1 MFKQFQTISNFRQ
14 RSAIRFRRFCHK
26 AYAAFCSLHREVT
39 IGRVAAYMT
48 DLEMLKSGKSI
59 ALSALLLLA
68 GVAPAEADEGVPKD
82 SVPLTAQQLS
92 LQEVLV
98 VSHKAEVHSEAY
110 RLITQVSRAEIEALP
125 VQTVADIL
133 QYLPG
138 VDVRTR
144 GANGAQAD
152 ISMRGGT
159 FDQVL
164 VLINGVPLSDFHTG
178 HYALNIPV
186 STELIERVE
195 VLQGTSASLH
205 GAFSGAINIVT
216 KTTPPQPSPQGREH
230 DVRLKLTAGMN
241 GLVNPEIAATLAIPD
256 KSSSLERVK
265 SSARSDCR
273 WPSVELP
280 PGGVKPLT
288 INLSA
293 EYSRADGYY
302 APSPTEKEATA
313 CRNSDFKLANLY
325 FQTRWRGLDVQAGA
339 QWKDAGLGMG
349 YGFGSQ
355 DQFDATRTAFA
366 SAKYE
371 HRWGAWRLDAQAAYR
386 ANYDR
391 YEWHRGQRLYGNFH
405 FAQTASAS
413 IAAHYA
419 SRIGTTS
426 FGAGV
431 RNENMHS
438 TNLGDTINPNG
449 QVPNVADFPLA
460 DVRVL
465 DLVKGGNRF
474 HANYYAEQTFYYAG
488 LSASI
493 GINGTYNTQ
502 FGHHLGGGANIGYSF
517 EKAGTLYANANRSLR
532 MPTFTDLYYNAGNQ
546 LGNRN
551 LKPEE
556 AWLLSIGYKGTLN
569 LLPSTGRSGGAFSWA
584 VDWYY
589 RWGKNIIDWVYVP
602 ADTKRPYHAENQQQ
616 VNATGVELSVAYRFP
631 SFFPPSWGER
641 EGPCISVDYAYTYL
655 DLNLKE
661 SGSRYLDYLSHKL
674 SIHLE
679 HGIYKGL
686 GASWTVRFQKREGQY
701 NNAEGA
707 VTDYQPVWLLDGSIF
722 WQNKYLRVSADCTNM
737 TNTRYYD
744 YGGILQPGA
753 WAKVSIKAML

>member
-1 MFKQFQTISNFRQ
+1 MFKTILKQ
-14 RSAIRFRRFCHK
+14 QGIRFRQFSHK

-59 ALSALLLLA
+59 AVSALLLFSGIA
-68 GVAPAEADEGVPKD
+68 AVEADEGVPKD
-82 SVPLTAQQLS
+82 SVPLEAQQLS

-98 VSHKAEVHSEAY
+98 VSHKAEVNSEAY
-110 RLITQVSRAEIEALP
+110 RLITQVSQAEIEALP
-125 VQTVADIL
+125 IQTVADIL

-164 VLINGVPLSDFHTG
+164 VLLNGVPLSDFHTG

-186 STELIERVE
+186 STEMIERVE
-195 VLQGTSASLH
+195 VLQGTSANLH

-216 KTTPPQPSPQGREH
+216 RNFPSLQGGDRG
-230 DVRLKLTAGMN
+230 RLSLKLTAGMN
-241 GLVNPEIAATLAIPD
+241 GLVNPEVAASIQKDEALF
-256 KSSSLERVK
+256 
-265 SSARSDCR
+265 
-273 WPSVELP
+273 
-280 PGGVKPLT
+280 
-288 INLSA
+288 NLSA
-293 EYSRADGYY
+293 EYSRAEGYY
-302 APSPTEKEATA
+302 APRPTEKEATA
-313 CRNSDFKLANLY
+313 CRNSDFQLANIY

-366 SAKYE
+366 SGRYE

-391 YEWHRGQRLYGNFH
+391 YEWHRDQRLYGNFH
-405 FAQTASAS
+405 FAQTASAALS
-413 IAAHYA
+413 AHYA
-419 SRIGTTS
+419 SKIGTTS
-426 FGAGV
+426 FGVSV

-438 TNLGDTINPNG
+438 TNLGDTINPDG

-474 HANYYAEQTFYYAG
+474 HTNYYAEQTFYYAG

-502 FGHHLGGGANIGYSF
+502 FGHHLGGGANIGYEF
-517 EKAGTLYANANRSLR
+517 KKAGTIYVNANRSLR

-556 AWLLSIGYKGTLN
+556 AWLLSIGYKGNLSPTL
-569 LLPSTGRSGGAFSWA
+569 SSREGGRFSWA

-602 ADTKRPYHAENQQQ
+602 TDTKRPFHAENQQQ
-616 VNATGVELSVAYRFP
+616 VNATGLELSLAYRLNE
-631 SFFPPSWGER
+631 WLR
-641 EGPCISVDYAYTYL
+641 CVSVDYAYTYL
-655 DLNLKE
+655 DLDLKE
-661 SGSRYLDYLSHKL
+661 AGSRYLDYLSHKL
-674 SIHLE
+674 AIHLE

-701 NNAEGA
+701 NNAEGEVA
-707 VTDYQPVWLLDGSIF
+707 DYQPVWLLDGSVY
-722 WQNKYLRVSADCTNM
+722 WQNQYLRVSADCTNM
-737 TNTRYYD
+737 TNSRYYD

-753 WAKVSIKAML
+753 WAKVSIKAKLY

>member
-1 MFKQFQTISNFRQ
+1 MFKTILKQ
-14 RSAIRFRRFCHK
+14 QGIRFRQFSHK

-59 ALSALLLLA
+59 AVSALLLFSGIA
-68 GVAPAEADEGVPKD
+68 AVEADEGVPKD
-82 SVPLTAQQLS
+82 SVPLEAQQLS

-98 VSHKAEVHSEAY
+98 VSHKAEVNSEAY
-110 RLITQVSRAEIEALP
+110 RLITQVSQAEIEALP
-125 VQTVADIL
+125 IQTVADIL

-164 VLINGVPLSDFHTG
+164 VLLNGVPLSDFHTG

-186 STELIERVE
+186 STEMIERVE
-195 VLQGTSASLH
+195 VLQGTSANLH

-216 KTTPPQPSPQGREH
+216 RNFPSLQGGDRG
-230 DVRLKLTAGMN
+230 RLSLKLTAGMN
-241 GLVNPEIAATLAIPD
+241 GLVNPEVAASIQKDEALFNVA
-256 KSSSLERVK
+256 
-265 SSARSDCR
+265 
-273 WPSVELP
+273 
-280 PGGVKPLT
+280 
-288 INLSA
+288 A
-293 EYSRADGYY
+293 EYSRAEGYY
-302 APSPTEKEATA
+302 APRPTEKEATA
-313 CRNSDFKLANLY
+313 CRNSDFQLANIY

-366 SAKYE
+366 SGRYE

-405 FAQTASAS
+405 FAQTASAALS
-413 IAAHYA
+413 AHYA
-419 SRIGTTS
+419 SKIGTTS
-426 FGAGV
+426 FGVSV

-438 TNLGDTINPNG
+438 TNLGDTINPDG

-465 DLVKGGNRF
+465 DRVKGGNRF
-474 HANYYAEQTFYYAG
+474 HTNYDAEQTFYYAG

-502 FGHHLGGGANIGYSF
+502 FGHHLGGGANIGYEF
-517 EKAGTLYANANRSLR
+517 KKAGTIYVNANRSLR

-556 AWLLSIGYKGTLN
+556 AWLLSIGYKGNLSPTL
-569 LLPSTGRSGGAFSWA
+569 SSREGGRFSWA

-602 ADTKRPYHAENQQQ
+602 TDTKRPFHAENQQQ
-616 VNATGVELSVAYRFP
+616 VNATGLELSLAYRLNE
-631 SFFPPSWGER
+631 WLR
-641 EGPCISVDYAYTYL
+641 CVSVDYAYTYL
-655 DLNLKE
+655 DLDLKE
-661 SGSRYLDYLSHKL
+661 AGSRYLDYLSHKL
-674 SIHLE
+674 AIHLE

-701 NNAEGA
+701 NNAEGEVA
-707 VTDYQPVWLLDGSIF
+707 DYQPVWLLDGSVY

-737 TNTRYYD
+737 TNSRYYD

-753 WAKVSIKAML
+753 WAKVSIKAKLY

>member
-1 MFKQFQTISNFRQ
+1 MFKTILKQ
-14 RSAIRFRRFCHK
+14 QGIRFRQFSHK

-59 ALSALLLLA
+59 AISALLLFSGIA
-68 GVAPAEADEGVPKD
+68 AVEADEGVPKD
-82 SVPLTAQQLS
+82 SVPLEAQQLS

-98 VSHKAEVHSEAY
+98 VSHKAEVNSEAY
-110 RLITQVSRAEIEALP
+110 RLITQVSQAEIEALP
-125 VQTVADIL
+125 IQTVADIL

-164 VLINGVPLSDFHTG
+164 VLLNGVPLSDFHTG

-186 STELIERVE
+186 STEMIERVE
-195 VLQGTSASLH
+195 VLQGTSANLH

-216 KTTPPQPSPQGREH
+216 KTTPPRIVLRPSTGRSIEQSSSPAQGREH
-230 DVRLKLTAGMN
+230 DLALKLTAGMN
-241 GLVNPEIAATLAIPD
+241 GLVNPEVAASIQKDEALF
-256 KSSSLERVK
+256 
-265 SSARSDCR
+265 
-273 WPSVELP
+273 
-280 PGGVKPLT
+280 
-288 INLSA
+288 NLSA
-293 EYSRADGYY
+293 EYSRAEGYY
-302 APSPTEKEATA
+302 APRPTEKEATA
-313 CRNSDFKLANLY
+313 CRNSDFQLANIY

-366 SAKYE
+366 SGRYE

-391 YEWHRGQRLYGNFH
+391 YEWHRDQRLYGNFH
-405 FAQTASAS
+405 FAQTASAALS
-413 IAAHYA
+413 AHYA
-419 SRIGTTS
+419 SKIGTTS
-426 FGAGV
+426 FGVSV

-438 TNLGDTINPNG
+438 TNLGDTINPDG

-474 HANYYAEQTFYYAG
+474 HTNYYAEQTFYYAG

-502 FGHHLGGGANIGYSF
+502 FGHHLGGGANIGYEF
-517 EKAGTLYANANRSLR
+517 KKAGTIYVNANRSLR

-556 AWLLSIGYKGTLN
+556 AWLLSIGYKGNLSPTL
-569 LLPSTGRSGGAFSWA
+569 SSREGGRFSWA

-602 ADTKRPYHAENQQQ
+602 TDTKRPFHAENQQQ
-616 VNATGVELSVAYRFP
+616 VNATGLELSLAYRLNE
-631 SFFPPSWGER
+631 WLR
-641 EGPCISVDYAYTYL
+641 CVSVDYAYTYL
-655 DLNLKE
+655 DLDLKE
-661 SGSRYLDYLSHKL
+661 AGSRYLDYLSHKL
-674 SIHLE
+674 AIHLE

-701 NNAEGA
+701 NNAEGEVA
-707 VTDYQPVWLLDGSIF
+707 DYQPVWLLDGSVY

-737 TNTRYYD
+737 TNSRYYD

-753 WAKVSIKAML
+753 WAKVSIKAKLY

>member
-1 MFKQFQTISNFRQ
+1 MFKTILKQ
-14 RSAIRFRRFCHK
+14 QGIRFRQFSHK

-59 ALSALLLLA
+59 AVSALLLFSGIA
-68 GVAPAEADEGVPKD
+68 AVEADEGVPKD
-82 SVPLTAQQLS
+82 SVPLEAQQLS

-98 VSHKAEVHSEAY
+98 VSHKAEVNSEAY
-110 RLITQVSRAEIEALP
+110 RLITQVSQAEIEALP
-125 VQTVADIL
+125 IQTVADIL

-164 VLINGVPLSDFHTG
+164 VLLNGVPLSDFHTG

-186 STELIERVE
+186 STEMIERVE
-195 VLQGTSASLH
+195 VLQGTSANLH
-205 GAFSGAINIVT
+205 GAFSGAINMVT

-230 DVRLKLTAGMN
+230 DLALKLTAGMN
-241 GLVNPEIAATLAIPD
+241 GLVNPEVAASIQKDEALF
-256 KSSSLERVK
+256 
-265 SSARSDCR
+265 
-273 WPSVELP
+273 
-280 PGGVKPLT
+280 
-288 INLSA
+288 NLSA
-293 EYSRADGYY
+293 EYSRAEGYY
-302 APSPTEKEATA
+302 APRPTEKEATA
-313 CRNSDFKLANLY
+313 CRNSDFQLANIY

-366 SAKYE
+366 SGRYE

-391 YEWHRGQRLYGNFH
+391 YEWHRDQRLYGNFH
-405 FAQTASAS
+405 FAQTASAALS
-413 IAAHYA
+413 AHYA
-419 SRIGTTS
+419 SKIGTTS
-426 FGAGV
+426 FGVSV

-438 TNLGDTINPNG
+438 TNLGDTINPDG

-474 HANYYAEQTFYYAG
+474 HTNYYAEQTFYYAG

-502 FGHHLGGGANIGYSF
+502 FGHHLGGGANIGYEF
-517 EKAGTLYANANRSLR
+517 KKAGTIYVNANRSLR

-556 AWLLSIGYKGTLN
+556 AWLLSIGYKGNLSPTL
-569 LLPSTGRSGGAFSWA
+569 SSREGGRFSWA

-602 ADTKRPYHAENQQQ
+602 TDTKRPFHAENQQQ
-616 VNATGVELSVAYRFP
+616 VNATGLELSLAYRLNE
-631 SFFPPSWGER
+631 WLR
-641 EGPCISVDYAYTYL
+641 CVSVDYAYTYL
-655 DLNLKE
+655 DLDLKE
-661 SGSRYLDYLSHKL
+661 AGSRYLDYLSHKL
-674 SIHLE
+674 AIHLE

-701 NNAEGA
+701 NNAEGEVA
-707 VTDYQPVWLLDGSIF
+707 DYQPVWLLDGSVY

-737 TNTRYYD
+737 TNSRYYD

-753 WAKVSIKAML
+753 WAKISIKAKL

>member
-1 MFKQFQTISNFRQ
+1 MFKTILKQ
-14 RSAIRFRRFCHK
+14 QGIRFRRFSHK

-59 ALSALLLLA
+59 AVSALLLFSGIA
-68 GVAPAEADEGVPKD
+68 AVEADEGVPKD
-82 SVPLTAQQLS
+82 SVPLEAQQLS

-98 VSHKAEVHSEAY
+98 VSHKAEVNSEAY
-110 RLITQVSRAEIEALP
+110 RLITQVSQAEIEALP
-125 VQTVADIL
+125 VQTIADIL

-164 VLINGVPLSDFHTG
+164 VLLNGVPLSDFHTG
-178 HYALNIPV
+178 HYTLNIPV
-186 STELIERVE
+186 STEMIERVE
-195 VLQGTSASLH
+195 VLQGTSANLH

-216 KTTPPQPSPQGREH
+216 KSSPEIS
-230 DVRLKLTAGMN
+230 LKLTAGMN
-241 GLVNPEIAATLAIPD
+241 GLVNPELAASIQKDDALFN
-256 KSSSLERVK
+256 V
-265 SSARSDCR
+265 
-273 WPSVELP
+273 
-280 PGGVKPLT
+280 
-288 INLSA
+288 SA
-293 EYSRADGYY
+293 EYSRAEGYY
-302 APSPTEKEATA
+302 APRPTEKEATA
-313 CRNSDFKLANLY
+313 CRNSDFQLANIY

-366 SAKYE
+366 SGRYE

-391 YEWHRGQRLYGNFH
+391 YEWHRDQRLYGNFH
-405 FAQTASAS
+405 FAQTASAALS
-413 IAAHYA
+413 AHYA
-419 SRIGTTS
+419 SRVGTTS
-426 FGAGV
+426 FGVSV

-438 TNLGDTINPNG
+438 TNLGDTINPDG
-449 QVPNVADFPLA
+449 QVPNVKDFPLSQ
-460 DVRVL
+460 VRVL

-474 HANYYAEQTFYYAG
+474 HTNYYAEQSFYYAG

-502 FGHHLGGGANIGYSF
+502 FGHHLGGGANIGYEF
-517 EKAGTLYANANRSLR
+517 KKAGTIYANANRSLR

-546 LGNRN
+546 LGNKN

-569 LLPSTGRSGGAFSWA
+569 LLPSTERSGGAFSWS

-602 ADTKRPYHAENQQQ
+602 TDTKRPFHAENQQQ
-616 VNATGVELSVAYRFP
+616 VNATGLELSLAYRLNE
-631 SFFPPSWGER
+631 WLR
-641 EGPCISVDYAYTYL
+641 CVSVDYAYTYL
-655 DLNLKE
+655 DLDLKE
-661 SGSRYLDYLSHKL
+661 AGSRYLDYLSHKL
-674 SIHLE
+674 AIRLE
-679 HGIYKGL
+679 HGIYEGF

-701 NNAEGA
+701 NNAEGEVA
-707 VTDYQPVWLLDGSIF
+707 DYQPVWLLDGSVY
-722 WQNKYLRVSADCTNM
+722 WQNKYLRVSADCTNI

-753 WAKVSIKAML
+753 WAKISIKAKL

>member
-1 MFKQFQTISNFRQ
+1 MFKTILKQ
-14 RSAIRFRRFCHK
+14 QGIRFRQFSHK

-59 ALSALLLLA
+59 AVSALLLFSGIA
-68 GVAPAEADEGVPKD
+68 AVEADEGVPKD
-82 SVPLTAQQLS
+82 SVPLEAQQLS

-98 VSHKAEVHSEAY
+98 VSHKAEVNSEAY
-110 RLITQVSRAEIEALP
+110 RLITQVSQAEIEALP
-125 VQTVADIL
+125 IQTVADIL

-164 VLINGVPLSDFHTG
+164 VLLNGVPLSDFHTG

-186 STELIERVE
+186 STEMIERVE
-195 VLQGTSASLH
+195 VLQGTSANLH

-216 KTTPPQPSPQGREH
+216 KTTLPQPSTQGREH
-230 DVRLKLTAGMN
+230 DLSLKLTAGMN
-241 GLVNPEIAATLAIPD
+241 GLVNPEVAASIQKDEALF
-256 KSSSLERVK
+256 
-265 SSARSDCR
+265 
-273 WPSVELP
+273 
-280 PGGVKPLT
+280 
-288 INLSA
+288 NLSA
-293 EYSRADGYY
+293 EYSRAEGYY
-302 APSPTEKEATA
+302 APRPTEKEATA
-313 CRNSDFKLANLY
+313 CRNSDFQLANIY

-391 YEWHRGQRLYGNFH
+391 YEWHRDQRLYGNFH
-405 FAQTASAS
+405 FAQTASAALS
-413 IAAHYA
+413 AHYA
-419 SRIGTTS
+419 SKIGTTS
-426 FGAGV
+426 FGVSV

-438 TNLGDTINPNG
+438 TNLGDTINPDG

-474 HANYYAEQTFYYAG
+474 HTNYYAEQTFYYAG

-502 FGHHLGGGANIGYSF
+502 FGHHLGGGANIGYEF
-517 EKAGTLYANANRSLR
+517 KKAGTIYVNANRSLR

-556 AWLLSIGYKGTLN
+556 AWLLSVGYKGN
-569 LLPSTGRSGGAFSWA
+569 LSSLPCGEGRGGVISWSA
-584 VDWYY
+584 DWYY

-602 ADTKRPYHAENQQQ
+602 TDTKRPFHAENQQQ
-616 VNATGVELSVAYRFP
+616 VNATGLELSLAYRLNE
-631 SFFPPSWGER
+631 WLR
-641 EGPCISVDYAYTYL
+641 CVSVDYAYTYL
-655 DLNLKE
+655 DLDLKE
-661 SGSRYLDYLSHKL
+661 AGSRYLDYLSHKL
-674 SIHLE
+674 AIHLE

-701 NNAEGA
+701 NNAEGEVA
-707 VTDYQPVWLLDGSIF
+707 DYQPVWLLDGSVY

-737 TNTRYYD
+737 TNSRYYD

-753 WAKVSIKAML
+753 WAKVSIKAKLY

>member
-1 MFKQFQTISNFRQ
+1 MHAFLKANNYFMFKTILKQ
-14 RSAIRFRRFCHK
+14 QGIRFRRFCHK

-59 ALSALLLLA
+59 AVSALLLFSGIA
-68 GVAPAEADEGVPKD
+68 AVEADEGVPKD
-82 SVPLTAQQLS
+82 SVPLEAQQLS

-98 VSHKAEVHSEAY
+98 VSHKAEVNSEAY
-110 RLITQVSRAEIEALP
+110 RLITQVSHAEIEALP
-125 VQTVADIL
+125 IQTVADIL

-164 VLINGVPLSDFHTG
+164 VLLNGVPLSDFHTG

-186 STELIERVE
+186 STEMIERVE
-195 VLQGTSASLH
+195 VLQGTSANLH

-216 KTTPPQPSPQGREH
+216 KSSPEIS
-230 DVRLKLTAGMN
+230 LKLTAGMN
-241 GLVNPEIAATLAIPD
+241 GLVNPELAASIQKDEALFN
-256 KSSSLERVK
+256 V
-265 SSARSDCR
+265 
-273 WPSVELP
+273 
-280 PGGVKPLT
+280 
-288 INLSA
+288 SA
-293 EYSRADGYY
+293 EYSRAEGYY
-302 APSPTEKEATA
+302 APQPTEKEATA
-313 CRNSDFKLANLY
+313 CRNSDFQLANIY

-366 SAKYE
+366 SGRYE

-391 YEWHRGQRLYGNFH
+391 YEWHRDQRLYGNFH
-405 FAQTASAS
+405 FAQTASAALS
-413 IAAHYA
+413 AHYA
-419 SRIGTTS
+419 SRVGTTS
-426 FGAGV
+426 FGVSV

-438 TNLGDTINPNG
+438 TNLGDTINPDG
-449 QVPNVADFPLA
+449 QVPNVKDFQLSQ
-460 DVRVL
+460 VRVL

-474 HANYYAEQTFYYAG
+474 HTNYYAEQTFYYAG

-502 FGHHLGGGANIGYSF
+502 FGHHLGGGANIGYEF
-517 EKAGTLYANANRSLR
+517 KKAGTIYANANRSLR

-546 LGNRN
+546 LGNMN

-556 AWLLSIGYKGTLN
+556 AWLLSIGYKYTPDFGKKGKL
-569 LLPSTGRSGGAFSWA
+569 SFS

-602 ADTKRPYHAENQQQ
+602 TDTKRPFHAENQQQ
-616 VNATGVELSVAYRFP
+616 VNATGLELSLAYRLNE
-631 SFFPPSWGER
+631 WLR
-641 EGPCISVDYAYTYL
+641 CVSVDYAYTYL
-655 DLNLKE
+655 DLDLKE
-661 SGSRYLDYLSHKL
+661 AGSRYLDYLSHKL
-674 SIHLE
+674 AIHLE
-679 HGIYKGL
+679 HGIYKGF

-701 NNAEGA
+701 NNAEGEVA
-707 VTDYQPVWLLDGSIF
+707 DYQPVWLLDGSVY

-737 TNTRYYD
+737 TNRRYYD

-753 WAKVSIKAML
+753 WAKISIKAKL

>member
-1 MFKQFQTISNFRQ
+1 MFKTILKQ
-14 RSAIRFRRFCHK
+14 QGIRFRQFSHK

-59 ALSALLLLA
+59 AVSALLLFSGIA
-68 GVAPAEADEGVPKD
+68 AVEADEGVPKD
-82 SVPLTAQQLS
+82 SVPLEAQQLS

-98 VSHKAEVHSEAY
+98 VSHKAEVNSEAY
-110 RLITQVSRAEIEALP
+110 RLITQVSQAEIEALP
-125 VQTVADIL
+125 IQTVADIL

-164 VLINGVPLSDFHTG
+164 VLLNGVPLSDFHTG

-186 STELIERVE
+186 STEMIERVE
-195 VLQGTSASLH
+195 VLQGTSANLH

-216 KTTPPQPSPQGREH
+216 KQAVSRQPS

-241 GLVNPEIAATLAIPD
+241 GLVNPEVAASIQKDETLF
-256 KSSSLERVK
+256 
-265 SSARSDCR
+265 
-273 WPSVELP
+273 
-280 PGGVKPLT
+280 
-288 INLSA
+288 NLSA
-293 EYSRADGYY
+293 EYSRAEGYY
-302 APSPTEKEATA
+302 APRPTEKEATA
-313 CRNSDFKLANLY
+313 CRNSDFQLANIY

-339 QWKDAGLGMG
+339 QWKDAGLGLG

-355 DQFDATRTAFA
+355 DQFDATRTAFV
-366 SAKYE
+366 SGRYE

-391 YEWHRGQRLYGNFH
+391 YEWHRDQRLYGNFH
-405 FAQTASAS
+405 FAQTASAALS
-413 IAAHYA
+413 AHYA
-419 SRIGTTS
+419 SKIGTTS
-426 FGAGV
+426 FGVSV

-438 TNLGDTINPNG
+438 TNLGDTINPDG

-474 HANYYAEQTFYYAG
+474 HTNYYAEQTFYYAG

-502 FGHHLGGGANIGYSF
+502 FGHHVGGGANIGYEF
-517 EKAGTLYANANRSLR
+517 KKAGTIYVNANRSLR

-556 AWLLSIGYKGTLN
+556 AWLLSVGYKGN
-569 LLPSTGRSGGAFSWA
+569 LSSLPFREGSGLGSFSWA

-602 ADTKRPYHAENQQQ
+602 TDTKRPFHAENQQQ
-616 VNATGVELSVAYRFP
+616 VNATGLELSLAYRLNE
-631 SFFPPSWGER
+631 WLR
-641 EGPCISVDYAYTYL
+641 CVSVDYAYTYL
-655 DLNLKE
+655 DLDLKE
-661 SGSRYLDYLSHKL
+661 AGSRYLDYLSHKL
-674 SIHLE
+674 AIHLE

-701 NNAEGA
+701 NNAEGEVA
-707 VTDYQPVWLLDGSIF
+707 DYQPVWLLDGSVY

-737 TNTRYYD
+737 TNSRYYD

-753 WAKVSIKAML
+753 WAKVSIKAKLY

>member
-1 MFKQFQTISNFRQ
+1 MFKTILKQ
-14 RSAIRFRRFCHK
+14 QGIRFRQFSHK

-59 ALSALLLLA
+59 AVSALLLFSGIA
-68 GVAPAEADEGVPKD
+68 AVEADEGVPKD
-82 SVPLTAQQLS
+82 SVPLEAQQLS

-98 VSHKAEVHSEAY
+98 VSHKAEVNSEAY
-110 RLITQVSRAEIEALP
+110 RLITQVSQAEIEALP
-125 VQTVADIL
+125 IQTVADIL

-164 VLINGVPLSDFHTG
+164 VLLNGVPLSDFHTG

-186 STELIERVE
+186 STEMIERVE
-195 VLQGTSASLH
+195 VLQGTSANLH

-216 KTTPPQPSPQGREH
+216 KTTLPQGVLRTATGSPIEQSSSPAQGREH
-230 DVRLKLTAGMN
+230 DLALKLTAGMN
-241 GLVNPEIAATLAIPD
+241 GLVNSEIAATFALPNHN
-256 KSSSLERVK
+256 SLPCGEGR
-265 SSARSDCR
+265 
-273 WPSVELP
+273 
-280 PGGVKPLT
+280 GGV

-293 EYSRADGYY
+293 EYSRAEGYY
-302 APSPTEKEATA
+302 APRPTEKEATA
-313 CRNSDFKLANLY
+313 CRNSDFQLANIY

-366 SAKYE
+366 SGRYE

-405 FAQTASAS
+405 FAQTASAALS
-413 IAAHYA
+413 AHYA
-419 SRIGTTS
+419 SKIGTTS
-426 FGAGV
+426 FGVSV

-438 TNLGDTINPNG
+438 TNLGDTINPDG

-474 HANYYAEQTFYYAG
+474 HTNYYAEQTFYYAG

-502 FGHHLGGGANIGYSF
+502 FGHHLGGGANIGYEF
-517 EKAGTLYANANRSLR
+517 KKAGTIYVNANRSLR

-556 AWLLSIGYKGTLN
+556 AWLLSIGYKGNLSPTL
-569 LLPSTGRSGGAFSWA
+569 SSREGGRFSWA

-602 ADTKRPYHAENQQQ
+602 TDTKRPFHAENQQQ
-616 VNATGVELSVAYRFP
+616 VNATGLELSLAYRLNE
-631 SFFPPSWGER
+631 WLR
-641 EGPCISVDYAYTYL
+641 CVSVDYAYTYL
-655 DLNLKE
+655 DLDLKE
-661 SGSRYLDYLSHKL
+661 AGSRYLDYLSHKL
-674 SIHLE
+674 AIHLE
-679 HGIYKGL
+679 HGIYKGF

-701 NNAEGA
+701 NNAEGEVA
-707 VTDYQPVWLLDGSIF
+707 DYQPVWLLDGSVY
-722 WQNKYLRVSADCTNM
+722 WQNQYLRVSADCTNM

-753 WAKVSIKAML
+753 WAKISIKAKL

>member
-1 MFKQFQTISNFRQ
+1 MHAFLKANNYFMFKTILKQ
-14 RSAIRFRRFCHK
+14 QGIRFRRFCHK

-48 DLEMLKSGKSI
+48 DLEMLKSGKSV
-59 ALSALLLLA
+59 AVSALLLFSGIA
-68 GVAPAEADEGVPKD
+68 AVEADEGVPKD
-82 SVPLTAQQLS
+82 SVPLEDQQLS

-98 VSHKAEVHSEAY
+98 VSHKAEVNSEAY
-110 RLITQVSRAEIEALP
+110 RLITQVSQAEIEALP
-125 VQTVADIL
+125 VQTVVDIL

-164 VLINGVPLSDFHTG
+164 VLLNGVPLSDFHTG

-186 STELIERVE
+186 STEMIERVE
-195 VLQGTSASLH
+195 VLQGTSANLH

-216 KTTPPQPSPQGREH
+216 KSSPEIS
-230 DVRLKLTAGMN
+230 LKLTAGMN
-241 GLVNPEIAATLAIPD
+241 GLVNPELAASIQKDEALFN
-256 KSSSLERVK
+256 V
-265 SSARSDCR
+265 
-273 WPSVELP
+273 
-280 PGGVKPLT
+280 
-288 INLSA
+288 SA
-293 EYSRADGYY
+293 EYSRAEGYY
-302 APSPTEKEATA
+302 APRPTEKEATA
-313 CRNSDFKLANLY
+313 CRNSDFQLANIY
-325 FQTRWRGLDVQAGA
+325 FQTCWRGLDVQAGA

-366 SAKYE
+366 SGRYE

-391 YEWHRGQRLYGNFH
+391 YEWHRDQRLYGNFH
-405 FAQTASAS
+405 FAQTASAALS
-413 IAAHYA
+413 AHYA
-419 SRIGTTS
+419 SRVGTTS
-426 FGAGV
+426 FGIGV

-438 TNLGDTINPNG
+438 TNLGDTINPDG
-449 QVPNVADFPLA
+449 QVPNVKDFPLSQ
-460 DVRVL
+460 VRVL

-474 HANYYAEQTFYYAG
+474 HTNYYAEQTFYYAG

-502 FGHHLGGGANIGYSF
+502 FGHHLGGGANIGYEF
-517 EKAGTLYANANRSLR
+517 KKAGTIYVNANRSLR

-546 LGNRN
+546 LGNMN

-556 AWLLSIGYKGTLN
+556 AWLLSIGYKYTPDFGKKGKL
-569 LLPSTGRSGGAFSWA
+569 SFS

-602 ADTKRPYHAENQQQ
+602 TDTKRPFHAENQQQ
-616 VNATGVELSVAYRFP
+616 VNATGLELSLAYRLNE
-631 SFFPPSWGER
+631 WLR
-641 EGPCISVDYAYTYL
+641 CVSVDYAYTYL
-655 DLNLKE
+655 DLDLKE
-661 SGSRYLDYLSHKL
+661 AGSRYLDYLSHKL
-674 SIHLE
+674 AIHLE

-701 NNAEGA
+701 NNAEGEVA
-707 VTDYQPVWLLDGSIF
+707 DYQPVWLLDGSVY
-722 WQNKYLRVSADCTNM
+722 WQNKYLRVSADCTNI

-753 WAKVSIKAML
+753 WAKISIKAKL

>member
-1 MFKQFQTISNFRQ
+1 MFKTILKQ
-14 RSAIRFRRFCHK
+14 QGIRFRRFCHK

-48 DLEMLKSGKSI
+48 DLEMLKSGKSV
-59 ALSALLLLA
+59 AVSALLLFSGIA
-68 GVAPAEADEGVPKD
+68 AVEADEGVPKD
-82 SVPLTAQQLS
+82 SVPLEAQQLS

-98 VSHKAEVHSEAY
+98 VSHKAEVNSEAY
-110 RLITQVSRAEIEALP
+110 RLITQVSQAEIEALP

-164 VLINGVPLSDFHTG
+164 VLLNGVPLSDFHTG

-186 STELIERVE
+186 STEMIERVE
-195 VLQGTSASLH
+195 VLQGTSANLH

-230 DVRLKLTAGMN
+230 DLALKLTAGMN
-241 GLVNPEIAATLAIPD
+241 GLVNPEIAATIAIPN
-256 KSSSLERVK
+256 KNSLPCGEGR
-265 SSARSDCR
+265 
-273 WPSVELP
+273 
-280 PGGVKPLT
+280 GGV

-293 EYSRADGYY
+293 EYSRAEGYY
-302 APSPTEKEATA
+302 APRPTEKEETA
-313 CRNSDFKLANLY
+313 CRNSDFQLANIY

-366 SAKYE
+366 SGRYE

-391 YEWHRGQRLYGNFH
+391 YEWHRDQRLYGNFH
-405 FAQTASAS
+405 FAQTASAALS
-413 IAAHYA
+413 AHYA
-419 SRIGTTS
+419 SRVGTTS
-426 FGAGV
+426 FGVSV

-438 TNLGDTINPNG
+438 TNLGDTINPDG

-474 HANYYAEQTFYYAG
+474 HTNYYAEQTFYYAG

-502 FGHHLGGGANIGYSF
+502 FGHHLGGGANIGYEF
-517 EKAGTLYANANRSLR
+517 KKAGTVYVNANRSLR

-556 AWLLSIGYKGTLN
+556 AWLLSIGYKYTPDFGKKGKL
-569 LLPSTGRSGGAFSWA
+569 SFSA
-584 VDWYY
+584 DWYY

-602 ADTKRPYHAENQQQ
+602 TDTKRPFHAENQQQ
-616 VNATGVELSVAYRFP
+616 VNATGVEVSVAYRLNE
-631 SFFPPSWGER
+631 WLR
-641 EGPCISVDYAYTYL
+641 CVSVDYAYTYL
-655 DLNLKE
+655 DLDLKE
-661 SGSRYLDYLSHKL
+661 AGSRYLDYLSHKL
-674 SIHLE
+674 AIHLE

-701 NNAEGA
+701 NNAEGEVA
-707 VTDYQPVWLLDGSIF
+707 DYQPVWLLDGSVY
-722 WQNKYLRVSADCTNM
+722 WQNKYLRVSADCTNI

-753 WAKVSIKAML
+753 WAKISIKAKL

>member
-1 MFKQFQTISNFRQ
+1 MHAFLKANNYFMFKTILKQ
-14 RSAIRFRRFCHK
+14 QGIRFRRFCHK
-26 AYAAFCSLHREVT
+26 AYAVFCSLHREVT

-48 DLEMLKSGKSI
+48 DLEMLKSGKSV
-59 ALSALLLLA
+59 AVSALLLFSGIA
-68 GVAPAEADEGVPKD
+68 AVEADEGVPKD
-82 SVPLTAQQLS
+82 SVPLEDQQLS

-98 VSHKAEVHSEAY
+98 VSHKAEVNSEAY
-110 RLITQVSRAEIEALP
+110 RLITQVSQAEIEALP

-164 VLINGVPLSDFHTG
+164 VLLNGVPLSDFHTG

-186 STELIERVE
+186 STEMIERVE
-195 VLQGTSASLH
+195 VLQGTSANLH

-216 KTTPPQPSPQGREH
+216 KTTLPQPSPQGREH
-230 DVRLKLTAGMN
+230 DLALKLTAGMN
-241 GLVNPEIAATLAIPD
+241 GLVNPEIAATLAIPN
-256 KSSSLERVK
+256 KNSLPCGEGR
-265 SSARSDCR
+265 
-273 WPSVELP
+273 
-280 PGGVKPLT
+280 GGV

-293 EYSRADGYY
+293 EYSRAEGYY
-302 APSPTEKEATA
+302 APRPTEKEATA
-313 CRNSDFKLANLY
+313 CRNSDFQLANIY

-366 SAKYE
+366 SGRYE

-391 YEWHRGQRLYGNFH
+391 YEWHRDQRLYGNFH
-405 FAQTASAS
+405 FAQTASAALS
-413 IAAHYA
+413 AHYA
-419 SRIGTTS
+419 SRVGTTS
-426 FGAGV
+426 FGVSV

-438 TNLGDTINPNG
+438 TNLGDTINPDG
-449 QVPNVADFPLA
+449 QVPNVADFPLSQ
-460 DVRVL
+460 VRVL

-474 HANYYAEQTFYYAG
+474 HTNYYAEQSFYYAG

-502 FGHHLGGGANIGYSF
+502 FGHHLGGGANIGYEF
-517 EKAGTLYANANRSLR
+517 KKAGTVYVNANRSLR

-556 AWLLSIGYKGTLN
+556 AWLLSIGYKYTPDFGKKGKL
-569 LLPSTGRSGGAFSWA
+569 SFS

-602 ADTKRPYHAENQQQ
+602 TDTKRPFHAENQQQ
-616 VNATGVELSVAYRFP
+616 VNATGLELSLAYRLNE
-631 SFFPPSWGER
+631 WLR
-641 EGPCISVDYAYTYL
+641 CVSVDYAYTYL
-655 DLNLKE
+655 DLDLKE
-661 SGSRYLDYLSHKL
+661 AGSRYLDYLSHKL
-674 SIHLE
+674 AIHLE

-701 NNAEGA
+701 NNAEGEVA
-707 VTDYQPVWLLDGSIF
+707 DYQPVWLLDGSVY
-722 WQNKYLRVSADCTNM
+722 WQNKYLRVSADCTNI

-753 WAKVSIKAML
+753 WAKISIKAKL

>member
-1 MFKQFQTISNFRQ
+1 MFKTILKQ
-14 RSAIRFRRFCHK
+14 QGIRFRQFSHK

-59 ALSALLLLA
+59 AVSALLLFSGIA
-68 GVAPAEADEGVPKD
+68 AVEADEGVPKD
-82 SVPLTAQQLS
+82 SVPLEAQQLS

-98 VSHKAEVHSEAY
+98 VSHKAEVNSEAY
-110 RLITQVSRAEIEALP
+110 RLITQVSQAEIEALP
-125 VQTVADIL
+125 IQTVADIL

-164 VLINGVPLSDFHTG
+164 VLLNGVPLSDFHTG

-186 STELIERVE
+186 STEMIERVE
-195 VLQGTSASLH
+195 VLQGTSANLH

-216 KTTPPQPSPQGREH
+216 KQAVSRQPS

-241 GLVNPEIAATLAIPD
+241 GLVNPEVAASIQKDEALF
-256 KSSSLERVK
+256 
-265 SSARSDCR
+265 
-273 WPSVELP
+273 
-280 PGGVKPLT
+280 
-288 INLSA
+288 NLSA
-293 EYSRADGYY
+293 EYSRAEGYY
-302 APSPTEKEATA
+302 APRPTEKEATA
-313 CRNSDFKLANLY
+313 CRNSDFQLANIY

-366 SAKYE
+366 SGRYE

-391 YEWHRGQRLYGNFH
+391 YEWHRDQRLYGNFH
-405 FAQTASAS
+405 FAQTASAALS
-413 IAAHYA
+413 AHYA
-419 SRIGTTS
+419 SKIGTTS
-426 FGAGV
+426 FGVSV

-438 TNLGDTINPNG
+438 TNLGDTINPDG

-465 DLVKGGNRF
+465 DLIKGGNRF
-474 HANYYAEQTFYYAG
+474 HTNYYAEQTFYYAG

-502 FGHHLGGGANIGYSF
+502 FGHHLGGEANIGYEF
-517 EKAGTLYANANRSLR
+517 KKAGTIYVNANRSLR

-556 AWLLSIGYKGTLN
+556 AWLLSVGYKGN
-569 LLPSTGRSGGAFSWA
+569 LSSLPCGEGRGGVISFSA
-584 VDWYY
+584 DWYY

-602 ADTKRPYHAENQQQ
+602 TDTKRPFHAENQQQ
-616 VNATGVELSVAYRFP
+616 VNATGLELSLAYRLNE
-631 SFFPPSWGER
+631 WLR
-641 EGPCISVDYAYTYL
+641 CVSVDYAYTYL
-655 DLNLKE
+655 DLDLKE
-661 SGSRYLDYLSHKL
+661 AGSRYLDYLSHKL
-674 SIHLE
+674 AIHLE

-701 NNAEGA
+701 NNAEGEVA
-707 VTDYQPVWLLDGSIF
+707 DYQPVWLLDGSVY
-722 WQNKYLRVSADCTNM
+722 WQNQYLRVSADCTNM

-753 WAKVSIKAML
+753 WAKVSIKAKLY

>member
-1 MFKQFQTISNFRQ
+1 MLKTYVSKQG
-14 RSAIRFRRFCHK
+14 IRFRRFCHK
-26 AYAAFCSLHREVT
+26 AYAAFCSIHREVT
-39 IGRVAAYMT
+39 IGRMAAYMT
-48 DLEMLKSGKSI
+48 DLEMLKQGKSI
-59 ALSALLLLA
+59 AVLALMLFA
-68 GVAPAEADEGVPKD
+68 GIAAADAEEGVPKD
-82 SVPLTAQQLS
+82 SVSLTTQQLS

-98 VSHKAEVHSEAY
+98 VSHKAEVNSEAY
-110 RLITQVSRAEIEALP
+110 RLITQVSHAQIESLP
-125 VQTVADIL
+125 IQTVADIL

-144 GANGAQAD
+144 GANGVQAD

-164 VLINGVPLSDFHTG
+164 VMLNGVPISDFHTG
-178 HYALNIPV
+178 HYALNIPI
-186 STELIERVE
+186 SSELIERVE
-195 VLQGTSASLH
+195 VLQGTSANLH

-216 KTTPPQPSPQGREH
+216 ASPRQREH
-230 DVRLKLTAGMN
+230 DVRLKLTGGMN
-241 GLVNPEIAATLAIPD
+241 GLVNPEVAATILKNDAQF
-256 KSSSLERVK
+256 
-265 SSARSDCR
+265 
-273 WPSVELP
+273 
-280 PGGVKPLT
+280 
-288 INLSA
+288 NLSA
-293 EYSRADGYY
+293 EYSRAEGYY
-302 APSPTEKEATA
+302 APRPTEKEATS
-313 CRNSDFKLANLY
+313 CRNSDFKMANLY

-371 HRWGAWRLDAQAAYR
+371 HRLGAWRIDAQAAYR

-405 FAQTASAS
+405 FAQTASAALS
-413 IAAHYA
+413 AHYA
-419 SRIGTTS
+419 SRVGTTS
-426 FGAGV
+426 FGVSV

-449 QVPNVADFPLA
+449 QVPNVADFPLSE
-460 DVRVL
+460 VRVL

-493 GINGTYNTQ
+493 GINGTYNTR
-502 FGHHLGGGANIGYSF
+502 FGHHLGGGANLGYTF
-517 EKAGTLYANANRSLR
+517 AKGGTIYANANRSLR
-532 MPTFTDLYYNAGNQ
+532 MPTFTDLYYDAGNQ

-556 AWLLSIGYKGTLN
+556 AWLLSVGYKYTPDFGKAGRLTL
-569 LLPSTGRSGGAFSWA
+569 AA
-584 VDWYY
+584 DWYY

-602 ADTKRPYHAENQQQ
+602 EDTKRPYHAQNQQQ
-616 VNATGVELSVAYRFP
+616 VNATGVELSVAYRLNE
-631 SFFPPSWGER
+631 WLR
-641 EGPCISVDYAYTYL
+641 CVSVDYAYTYL
-655 DLNLKE
+655 DLDLKE

-674 SIHLE
+674 AIHLE
-679 HGIYKGL
+679 HGIYKGF

-701 NNAEGA
+701 NNADGVVEN
-707 VTDYQPVWLLDGSIF
+707 YRPVWLLDGSVF
-722 WQNKYLRVSADCTNM
+722 WQNRHLRVSADCTNI

-744 YGGILQPGA
+744 YGGILQPGV

>member
-1 MFKQFQTISNFRQ
+1 MFKTILKQ
-14 RSAIRFRRFCHK
+14 QGIRFRQFSHK

-59 ALSALLLLA
+59 AVSALLLFSGIA
-68 GVAPAEADEGVPKD
+68 AVEADEGVPKD
-82 SVPLTAQQLS
+82 SVPLEAQQLS

-98 VSHKAEVHSEAY
+98 VSHKAEVNSEAY
-110 RLITQVSRAEIEALP
+110 RLITQVSQAEIEALP
-125 VQTVADIL
+125 IQTVADIL

-164 VLINGVPLSDFHTG
+164 VLLNGVPLSDFHTG

-186 STELIERVE
+186 STEMIERVE
-195 VLQGTSASLH
+195 VLQGTSANLH

-216 KTTPPQPSPQGREH
+216 KQAVSRQPS

-241 GLVNPEIAATLAIPD
+241 GLVNPEVAASIQKDEALF
-256 KSSSLERVK
+256 
-265 SSARSDCR
+265 
-273 WPSVELP
+273 
-280 PGGVKPLT
+280 
-288 INLSA
+288 NLSA
-293 EYSRADGYY
+293 EYSRAEGYY
-302 APSPTEKEATA
+302 APRPTEKEATA
-313 CRNSDFKLANLY
+313 CRNSDFQLANIY

-355 DQFDATRTAFA
+355 DQFDATRTAFV
-366 SAKYE
+366 SGRYE
-371 HRWGAWRLDAQAAYR
+371 HRWGAWRLEAQAAYR

-391 YEWHRGQRLYGNFH
+391 YEWHRDQRLYGNFH
-405 FAQTASAS
+405 FAQTASAALS
-413 IAAHYA
+413 AHYA
-419 SRIGTTS
+419 SKIGTTS
-426 FGAGV
+426 FGVSV

-438 TNLGDTINPNG
+438 TNLGDTINPDG

-474 HANYYAEQTFYYAG
+474 HTNYYAEQTFYYAG

-502 FGHHLGGGANIGYSF
+502 FGHHLGGGANIGYEF
-517 EKAGTLYANANRSLR
+517 KKAGTIYVNANRSLR

-556 AWLLSIGYKGTLN
+556 AWLLSIGYKGNLSPTL
-569 LLPSTGRSGGAFSWA
+569 SSREGGRFSWA

-602 ADTKRPYHAENQQQ
+602 TDTKRPFHAENQQQ
-616 VNATGVELSVAYRFP
+616 VNATGLELSLAYRLNE
-631 SFFPPSWGER
+631 WLR
-641 EGPCISVDYAYTYL
+641 CVSVDYAYTYL
-655 DLNLKE
+655 DLDLKE
-661 SGSRYLDYLSHKL
+661 AGSRYLDYLSHKL
-674 SIHLE
+674 AIHLE
-679 HGIYKGL
+679 HGIYKGF

-701 NNAEGA
+701 NNAEGEVA
-707 VTDYQPVWLLDGSIF
+707 DYQPVWLLDGSVY
-722 WQNKYLRVSADCTNM
+722 WQNTYLRVSADCTNM

-753 WAKVSIKAML
+753 WAKVSIKAKLY

>member
-1 MFKQFQTISNFRQ
+1 MLKVILKQQG
-14 RSAIRFRRFCHK
+14 IRFRRFCHK
-26 AYAAFCSLHREVT
+26 AYAAFCSVHREVT

-59 ALSALLLLA
+59 AVSALLLFA
-68 GVAPAEADEGVPKD
+68 GVASAEADEGVPKD
-82 SVPLTAQQLS
+82 SVPLNSQQLS

-110 RLITQVSRAEIEALP
+110 RLITQVSHAEIEALP
-125 VQTVADIL
+125 IQTVADIL

-138 VDVRTR
+138 IDVRTR

-164 VLINGVPLSDFHTG
+164 VLLNGVPLSDFHTG
-178 HYALNIPV
+178 HYALNIPI
-186 STELIERVE
+186 SSEIIERVE
-195 VLQGTSASLH
+195 VLQGTSANLH

-216 KTTPPQPSPQGREH
+216 RTAVSTGKDH
-230 DVRLKLTAGMN
+230 DVALKLTAGMN
-241 GLVNPEIAATLAIPD
+241 GLVNPEVATSIKKDEALFN
-256 KSSSLERVK
+256 V
-265 SSARSDCR
+265 
-273 WPSVELP
+273 
-280 PGGVKPLT
+280 
-288 INLSA
+288 SA
-293 EYSRADGYY
+293 EYSRAEGYY
-302 APSPTEKEATA
+302 APNPTEKEAIA
-313 CRNSDFKLANLY
+313 CRNSDFQLANLY

-405 FAQTASAS
+405 FAQTASAAL
-413 IAAHYA
+413 AAHYA
-419 SRIGTTS
+419 SQVGTTS
-426 FGAGV
+426 FGVSV

-449 QVPNVADFPLA
+449 QVPNVAGFPLSE
-460 DVRVL
+460 VRVL

-474 HANYYAEQTFYYAG
+474 HTNYYAEQTFYYAG

-502 FGHHLGGGANIGYSF
+502 FGHHLGGGANIGYTF

-556 AWLLSIGYKGTLN
+556 AWLLSVGYKYTPDFGKAGKLS
-569 LLPSTGRSGGAFSWA
+569 LSA
-584 VDWYY
+584 DWYY

-602 ADTKRPYHAENQQQ
+602 ADTKRPYHAMNQQQ
-616 VNATGVELSVAYRFP
+616 VNATGVELSVAYRLNE
-631 SFFPPSWGER
+631 WLR
-641 EGPCISVDYAYTYL
+641 CISVDYAYTYL

-707 VTDYQPVWLLDGSIF
+707 VADYQPVWLLDGSVF
-722 WQNKYLRVSADCTNM
+722 WQNKFLRVSADCTNM

-753 WAKVSIKAML
+753 WAKISIKAKL

>member
-1 MFKQFQTISNFRQ
+1 MFKTILKQ
-14 RSAIRFRRFCHK
+14 QGIRFRQFSHK

-59 ALSALLLLA
+59 AVSALLLFSGIA
-68 GVAPAEADEGVPKD
+68 AVEADEGVPKD
-82 SVPLTAQQLS
+82 SVPLEAQQLS

-98 VSHKAEVHSEAY
+98 VSHKAEVNSEAY
-110 RLITQVSRAEIEALP
+110 RLITQVSQAEIEALP
-125 VQTVADIL
+125 IQTVADIL

-164 VLINGVPLSDFHTG
+164 VLLNGVPLSDFHTG

-186 STELIERVE
+186 STEMIERVE
-195 VLQGTSASLH
+195 VLQGTSANLH

-216 KTTPPQPSPQGREH
+216 RNFPSLQGGDRG
-230 DVRLKLTAGMN
+230 RLSLKLTAGMN
-241 GLVNPEIAATLAIPD
+241 GLVNPEVAASIQKDEALF
-256 KSSSLERVK
+256 
-265 SSARSDCR
+265 
-273 WPSVELP
+273 
-280 PGGVKPLT
+280 
-288 INLSA
+288 NLSA
-293 EYSRADGYY
+293 EYSRAEGYY
-302 APSPTEKEATA
+302 APRPTEKEATA
-313 CRNSDFKLANLY
+313 CRNSDFQLANIY

-366 SAKYE
+366 SGRYE

-391 YEWHRGQRLYGNFH
+391 YEWHRDQRLYGNFH
-405 FAQTASAS
+405 FAQTASAALS
-413 IAAHYA
+413 AHYA
-419 SRIGTTS
+419 SKIGTTS
-426 FGAGV
+426 FGVSV

-438 TNLGDTINPNG
+438 TNLGDTINPDG

-465 DLVKGGNRF
+465 DLIKGGNRF
-474 HANYYAEQTFYYAG
+474 HTNYYAEQTFYYAG

-502 FGHHLGGGANIGYSF
+502 FGHHLGGGANIGYEF
-517 EKAGTLYANANRSLR
+517 KKAGTIYVNANRSLR

-556 AWLLSIGYKGTLN
+556 AWLLSIGYKGNLSPTL
-569 LLPSTGRSGGAFSWA
+569 SSREGGRFSWA

-602 ADTKRPYHAENQQQ
+602 TDTKRPFHAENQQQ
-616 VNATGVELSVAYRFP
+616 VNATGLELSLAYRLNE
-631 SFFPPSWGER
+631 WLR
-641 EGPCISVDYAYTYL
+641 CVSVDYAYTYL
-655 DLNLKE
+655 DLDLKE
-661 SGSRYLDYLSHKL
+661 AGSRYLDYLSHKL
-674 SIHLE
+674 AIHLE

-701 NNAEGA
+701 NNAEGEVA
-707 VTDYQPVWLLDGSIF
+707 DYQPVWLLDGSVY

-737 TNTRYYD
+737 TNSRYYD

-753 WAKVSIKAML
+753 WAKVSIKAKLY

>member
-1 MFKQFQTISNFRQ
+1 MFKTILKQ
-14 RSAIRFRRFCHK
+14 QGIRFRQFSHK

-59 ALSALLLLA
+59 AVSALLLFSGIA
-68 GVAPAEADEGVPKD
+68 AVEADEGVPKD
-82 SVPLTAQQLS
+82 SVPLEAQQLS

-98 VSHKAEVHSEAY
+98 VSHKAEVNSEAY
-110 RLITQVSRAEIEALP
+110 RLITQVSQAEIEALP
-125 VQTVADIL
+125 IQTVADIL

-164 VLINGVPLSDFHTG
+164 VLLNGVPLSDFHTG

-186 STELIERVE
+186 STEMIERVE
-195 VLQGTSASLH
+195 VLQGTSANLH

-216 KTTPPQPSPQGREH
+216 KTTPPQGVLRTATGSPIEQSSSPAQGREH
-230 DVRLKLTAGMN
+230 DLALKLTAGMN
-241 GLVNPEIAATLAIPD
+241 GLVNPEVAASIQKDEALF
-256 KSSSLERVK
+256 
-265 SSARSDCR
+265 
-273 WPSVELP
+273 
-280 PGGVKPLT
+280 
-288 INLSA
+288 NLSA
-293 EYSRADGYY
+293 EYSRAEGYY
-302 APSPTEKEATA
+302 APRPTEKEATA
-313 CRNSDFKLANLY
+313 CRNSDFQLANIY

-366 SAKYE
+366 SGRYE

-405 FAQTASAS
+405 FAQTASAALS
-413 IAAHYA
+413 AHYA
-419 SRIGTTS
+419 SKIGTTS
-426 FGAGV
+426 FGVSV

-438 TNLGDTINPNG
+438 TNLGDTINPDG

-474 HANYYAEQTFYYAG
+474 HTNYYAEQTFYYAG

-502 FGHHLGGGANIGYSF
+502 FGHHLGGGANIGYEF
-517 EKAGTLYANANRSLR
+517 KKAGTIYVNANRSLR

-556 AWLLSIGYKGTLN
+556 AWLLSVGYKGN
-569 LLPSTGRSGGAFSWA
+569 LSSLPFREGSGLGSFSWA

-602 ADTKRPYHAENQQQ
+602 TDTKRPFHAENQQQ
-616 VNATGVELSVAYRFP
+616 VNATGLELSLAYRLNE
-631 SFFPPSWGER
+631 WLR
-641 EGPCISVDYAYTYL
+641 CVSVDYAYTYL
-655 DLNLKE
+655 DLDLKE
-661 SGSRYLDYLSHKL
+661 AGSRYLDYLSHKL
-674 SIHLE
+674 AIHLE

-701 NNAEGA
+701 NNAEGEVA
-707 VTDYQPVWLLDGSIF
+707 DYQPVWLLDGSVY

-737 TNTRYYD
+737 TNSRYYD

-753 WAKVSIKAML
+753 WAKVSIKAKLY

>member
-1 MFKQFQTISNFRQ
+1 MHAFLKANNYFMFKTILKQ
-14 RSAIRFRRFCHK
+14 QGIRFRRFCHK

-48 DLEMLKSGKSI
+48 DLEMLKSGKSV
-59 ALSALLLLA
+59 AVSALLLFSGIA
-68 GVAPAEADEGVPKD
+68 AVEADEGVPKD
-82 SVPLTAQQLS
+82 SVPLEARQLS

-98 VSHKAEVHSEAY
+98 VSHKAEVNSEAY
-110 RLITQVSRAEIEALP
+110 RLITQISQAEIEALP

-164 VLINGVPLSDFHTG
+164 VLLNGVPLSDFHTG
-178 HYALNIPV
+178 HYTLNIPV
-186 STELIERVE
+186 STEMIERVE
-195 VLQGTSASLH
+195 VLQGTSANLH

-216 KTTPPQPSPQGREH
+216 KTTLPQPSPQGREH
-230 DVRLKLTAGMN
+230 DLALKLTAGMN
-241 GLVNPEIAATLAIPD
+241 GLVNPEIAATLAIPN
-256 KSSSLERVK
+256 KNSLPCGEGR
-265 SSARSDCR
+265 
-273 WPSVELP
+273 
-280 PGGVKPLT
+280 GGV

-293 EYSRADGYY
+293 EYSRAEGYY
-302 APSPTEKEATA
+302 APRPTEKEATA
-313 CRNSDFKLANLY
+313 CRNSDFQLANIY

-366 SAKYE
+366 SGRYE

-391 YEWHRGQRLYGNFH
+391 YEWHRDQRLYGNFH
-405 FAQTASAS
+405 FAQTASAALS
-413 IAAHYA
+413 AHYA
-419 SRIGTTS
+419 SRVGTTS
-426 FGAGV
+426 FGVSV

-449 QVPNVADFPLA
+449 QVPNVEGFPLSQ
-460 DVRVL
+460 VRVL

-474 HANYYAEQTFYYAG
+474 HTNYYAEQTFYYAG

-502 FGHHLGGGANIGYSF
+502 FGHHLGGGANIGYEF
-517 EKAGTLYANANRSLR
+517 KKAGTVYVNANRSLR

-556 AWLLSIGYKGTLN
+556 AWLLSIGYKGNISPFRGLG
-569 LLPSTGRSGGAFSWA
+569 GRGGSFSWSA
-584 VDWYY
+584 DWYY

-602 ADTKRPYHAENQQQ
+602 TDTKRPFHAENQQQ
-616 VNATGVELSVAYRFP
+616 VNATGLELSLAYRLNE
-631 SFFPPSWGER
+631 WLR
-641 EGPCISVDYAYTYL
+641 CVSVDYAYTYL
-655 DLNLKE
+655 DLDLKE
-661 SGSRYLDYLSHKL
+661 AGSRYLDYLSHKL
-674 SIHLE
+674 AIRLE

-701 NNAEGA
+701 NNAEGEVA
-707 VTDYQPVWLLDGSIF
+707 DYQPVWLLDGSVY
-722 WQNKYLRVSADCTNM
+722 WQNKYLRVSADCTNI

-753 WAKVSIKAML
+753 WAKISIKAKL

>member
-1 MFKQFQTISNFRQ
+1 MFKTILKQ
-14 RSAIRFRRFCHK
+14 QGIRFRQFSHK

-59 ALSALLLLA
+59 AVSALLLFSGIA
-68 GVAPAEADEGVPKD
+68 AVEADEGVPKD
-82 SVPLTAQQLS
+82 SVPLEAQQLS

-98 VSHKAEVHSEAY
+98 VSHKAEVNSEAY
-110 RLITQVSRAEIEALP
+110 RLITQVSQAEIEALP
-125 VQTVADIL
+125 IQTVADIL

-164 VLINGVPLSDFHTG
+164 VLLNGVPLSDFHTG

-186 STELIERVE
+186 STEMIERVE
-195 VLQGTSASLH
+195 VLQGTSANLH

-216 KTTPPQPSPQGREH
+216 EQAVSRQPS

-241 GLVNPEIAATLAIPD
+241 GLVNPEVAASIQKDEALF
-256 KSSSLERVK
+256 
-265 SSARSDCR
+265 
-273 WPSVELP
+273 
-280 PGGVKPLT
+280 
-288 INLSA
+288 NLSA
-293 EYSRADGYY
+293 EYSRAEGYY
-302 APSPTEKEATA
+302 APRPTEKEATA
-313 CRNSDFKLANLY
+313 CRNSDFQLANIY

-366 SAKYE
+366 SGRYE

-405 FAQTASAS
+405 FAQTASAALS
-413 IAAHYA
+413 AHYA
-419 SRIGTTS
+419 SKIGTTS
-426 FGAGV
+426 FGVSV

-438 TNLGDTINPNG
+438 TNLGDTINPDG

-474 HANYYAEQTFYYAG
+474 HTNYYAEQTFYYAG

-502 FGHHLGGGANIGYSF
+502 FGHHVGGGANIGYEF
-517 EKAGTLYANANRSLR
+517 KKAGTIYVNANRSLR

-556 AWLLSIGYKGTLN
+556 AWLLSVGYKGN
-569 LLPSTGRSGGAFSWA
+569 LSSLPCGEGRGGVISFSA
-584 VDWYY
+584 DWYY

-602 ADTKRPYHAENQQQ
+602 TDTKRPFHAENQQQ
-616 VNATGVELSVAYRFP
+616 VNATGLELSLAYRLNE
-631 SFFPPSWGER
+631 WLR
-641 EGPCISVDYAYTYL
+641 CVSVDYAYTYL
-655 DLNLKE
+655 DLDLKE
-661 SGSRYLDYLSHKL
+661 AGSRYLDYLSHKL
-674 SIHLE
+674 AIHLE

-701 NNAEGA
+701 NNAEGEVA
-707 VTDYQPVWLLDGSIF
+707 DYQPVWLLDGSVY

-737 TNTRYYD
+737 TNSRYYD

-753 WAKVSIKAML
+753 WAKVSIKAKLY

>member
-1 MFKQFQTISNFRQ
+1 MYAFLLKADSGRLKTYFMFKTILKQ
-14 RSAIRFRRFCHK
+14 QGIRFRQFSHK

-59 ALSALLLLA
+59 AVSALLLFSGIA
-68 GVAPAEADEGVPKD
+68 AVEADEGVPKD
-82 SVPLTAQQLS
+82 SVPLEAQQLS

-98 VSHKAEVHSEAY
+98 VSHKAEVNSEAY
-110 RLITQVSRAEIEALP
+110 RLITQVSQAEIEALP

-164 VLINGVPLSDFHTG
+164 VLLNGVPLSDFHTG

-186 STELIERVE
+186 STEMIERVE
-195 VLQGTSASLH
+195 VLQGTSANLH

-216 KTTPPQPSPQGREH
+216 KTTLPQGVLRTATGSPIEQSSSPAQGREH
-230 DVRLKLTAGMN
+230 DLTLKLTAGMN
-241 GLVNPEIAATLAIPD
+241 GLVNPEVAASIQKDEALF
-256 KSSSLERVK
+256 
-265 SSARSDCR
+265 
-273 WPSVELP
+273 
-280 PGGVKPLT
+280 
-288 INLSA
+288 NLSA
-293 EYSRADGYY
+293 EYSRAEGYY
-302 APSPTEKEATA
+302 APRPTEKEATA
-313 CRNSDFKLANLY
+313 CRNSDFQLANIY
-325 FQTRWRGLDVQAGA
+325 FQTRWRGLYVQAGA

-366 SAKYE
+366 SGRYE

-391 YEWHRGQRLYGNFH
+391 YEWHRDQRLYGNFH
-405 FAQTASAS
+405 FAQTASAALS
-413 IAAHYA
+413 AHYA
-419 SRIGTTS
+419 SKIGTTS
-426 FGAGV
+426 FGVSV

-438 TNLGDTINPNG
+438 TNLGDTINPDG

-474 HANYYAEQTFYYAG
+474 HTNYYAEQTFYYAG

-502 FGHHLGGGANIGYSF
+502 FGHHLGGGANIGYEF
-517 EKAGTLYANANRSLR
+517 KKAGTIYVNANRSLR

-556 AWLLSIGYKGTLN
+556 AWLLSIGYKGNLSPTL
-569 LLPSTGRSGGAFSWA
+569 SSREGGRFSWA

-602 ADTKRPYHAENQQQ
+602 TDTKRPFHAENQQQ
-616 VNATGVELSVAYRFP
+616 VNATGLELSLAYRLNE
-631 SFFPPSWGER
+631 WLR
-641 EGPCISVDYAYTYL
+641 CVSVDYAYTYL
-655 DLNLKE
+655 DLDLKE
-661 SGSRYLDYLSHKL
+661 AGSRYLDYLSHKL
-674 SIHLE
+674 AIHLE

-701 NNAEGA
+701 NNAEGEVA
-707 VTDYQPVWLLDGSIF
+707 DYQPVWLLDGSVY

-737 TNTRYYD
+737 TNSRYYD

-753 WAKVSIKAML
+753 WAKVSIKAKLY

>member
-1 MFKQFQTISNFRQ
+1 MFKTILKQ
-14 RSAIRFRRFCHK
+14 QGIRFRQFSHK

-59 ALSALLLLA
+59 AVSALLLFSGIA
-68 GVAPAEADEGVPKD
+68 AVEADEGVPKD
-82 SVPLTAQQLS
+82 SVPLEAQQLS

-98 VSHKAEVHSEAY
+98 VSHKAEVNSEAY
-110 RLITQVSRAEIEALP
+110 RLITQVSQTEIEALP
-125 VQTVADIL
+125 IQTVADIL

-164 VLINGVPLSDFHTG
+164 VLLNGVPLSDFHTG

-186 STELIERVE
+186 STEMIERVE
-195 VLQGTSASLH
+195 VLQGTSANLH

-216 KTTPPQPSPQGREH
+216 RNFPSLQGGDRG
-230 DVRLKLTAGMN
+230 RLSLKLTAGMN
-241 GLVNPEIAATLAIPD
+241 GLVNPEVAASIQKDEALFN
-256 KSSSLERVK
+256 V
-265 SSARSDCR
+265 
-273 WPSVELP
+273 
-280 PGGVKPLT
+280 
-288 INLSA
+288 SA
-293 EYSRADGYY
+293 EYSRAEGYY
-302 APSPTEKEATA
+302 APRPTEKEATA
-313 CRNSDFKLANLY
+313 CRNSDFQLANIY

-366 SAKYE
+366 SGRYE

-391 YEWHRGQRLYGNFH
+391 YEWHRDQRLYGNFH
-405 FAQTASAS
+405 FAQTASAALS
-413 IAAHYA
+413 AHYA
-419 SRIGTTS
+419 SKIGTTS
-426 FGAGV
+426 FGVSV

-438 TNLGDTINPNG
+438 TNLGDTINPDG

-474 HANYYAEQTFYYAG
+474 HTNYYAEQTFYYAG

-502 FGHHLGGGANIGYSF
+502 FGHHLGGGANIGYEF
-517 EKAGTLYANANRSLR
+517 KKAGTIYVNANRSLR

-556 AWLLSIGYKGTLN
+556 AWLLSIGYKGNLSPTL
-569 LLPSTGRSGGAFSWA
+569 SSREGGRFSWA

-602 ADTKRPYHAENQQQ
+602 TDTKRPFHAENQQQ
-616 VNATGVELSVAYRFP
+616 VNATGLELSLAYRLNE
-631 SFFPPSWGER
+631 WLR
-641 EGPCISVDYAYTYL
+641 CVSVDYAYTYL
-655 DLNLKE
+655 DLDLKE
-661 SGSRYLDYLSHKL
+661 AGSRYLDYLSHKL
-674 SIHLE
+674 AIHLE

-701 NNAEGA
+701 NNAEGEVA
-707 VTDYQPVWLLDGSIF
+707 DYQPVWLLDGSVY

-737 TNTRYYD
+737 TNSRYYD

-753 WAKVSIKAML
+753 WAKVSIKAKLY

>member
-1 MFKQFQTISNFRQ
+1 MFKLILKQQG
-14 RSAIRFRRFCHK
+14 IRFRRFCHK
-26 AYAAFCSLHREVT
+26 AYAAFCSIHREVT

-48 DLEMLKSGKSI
+48 DLEMLKSGKSV
-59 ALSALLLLA
+59 AVSALLLFSGIA
-68 GVAPAEADEGVPKD
+68 AVEADEGVPKD
-82 SVPLTAQQLS
+82 SVPLEARQLS

-98 VSHKAEVHSEAY
+98 VSHKAEVNSEAY
-110 RLITQVSRAEIEALP
+110 RLITQVSHAEIEVLP
-125 VQTVADIL
+125 IQSVADIL

-138 VDVRTR
+138 VDVRSR
-144 GANGAQAD
+144 GTSGAQAD

-164 VLINGVPLSDFHTG
+164 ILLNGIPLSDFHTG
-178 HYALNIPV
+178 HYALNIPI

-195 VLQGTSASLH
+195 VLQGTSANLH

-216 KTTPPQPSPQGREH
+216 RTAVSAGKDH
-230 DVRLKLTAGMN
+230 DLALKLTAGMN
-241 GLVNPEIAATLAIPD
+241 GLVNPEVAASIKKEEAFFN
-256 KSSSLERVK
+256 V
-265 SSARSDCR
+265 
-273 WPSVELP
+273 
-280 PGGVKPLT
+280 
-288 INLSA
+288 SA
-293 EYSRADGYY
+293 EYNRADGYY
-302 APSPTEKEATA
+302 APRPTEKESTA
-313 CRNSDFKLANLY
+313 CKNSDFKMANLY

-405 FAQTASAS
+405 FAQTASA
-413 IAAHYA
+413 ALAVHYA
-419 SRIGTTS
+419 SRVGTTS
-426 FGAGV
+426 FGVSV

-438 TNLGDTINPNG
+438 TNLGDTINPDG
-449 QVPNVADFPLA
+449 QVPNVADFPLSK
-460 DVRVL
+460 VRVL

-474 HANYYAEQTFYYAG
+474 HTNYYAEQTFYYAG

-502 FGHHLGGGANIGYSF
+502 FGHHLGGGANIGYTF
-517 EKAGTLYANANRSLR
+517 EKTGTLYANANRSLR

-556 AWLLSIGYKGTLN
+556 AWLLSIGYKGDIS
-569 LLPSTGRSGGAFSWA
+569 LPSTGKSGGALSWSA
-584 VDWYY
+584 DWYY
-589 RWGKNIIDWVYVP
+589 RWGKNIIDWVYV
-602 ADTKRPYHAENQQQ
+602 AEDTKRPYHAMNQQQ
-616 VNATGVELSVAYRFP
+616 VNATGVEVSVAYRFP
-631 SFFPPSWGER
+631 SFFPPSWGDR
-641 EGPCISVDYAYTYL
+641 EGPLLSVDYAYTYL

-679 HGIYKGL
+679 HGIYKGF

-707 VTDYQPVWLLDGSIF
+707 VANYQPVWLLDGSIF
-722 WQNKYLRVSADCTNM
+722 WQNKFLRVSADCTNM

-753 WAKVSIKAML
+753 WAKVSIKAKL

>member
-1 MFKQFQTISNFRQ
+1 MHAFLKKACIMIKLFKTTNHFQQ

-26 AYAAFCSLHREVT
+26 AYAAFYSIHREVS
-39 IGRVAAYMT
+39 IGRIAAYMT
-48 DLEMLKSGKSI
+48 DLEMLKSGKSV
-59 ALSALLLLA
+59 AVTALLLFS
-68 GVAPAEADEGVPKD
+68 GVAAAEADEGVPKD
-82 SVPLTAQQLS
+82 SFSLSAQQLS

-98 VSHKAEVHSEAY
+98 VSQKAEVHSEAY
-110 RLITQVSRAEIEALP
+110 RLITQVSHAQIEALP
-125 VQTVADIL
+125 IQSVADIL

-164 VLINGVPLSDFHTG
+164 VMLNGVPLSDFHTG
-178 HYALNIPV
+178 HYALNIPI

-195 VLQGTSASLH
+195 VLQGTSANLH

-216 KTTPPQPSPQGREH
+216 KSKVQGTK
-230 DVRLKLTAGMN
+230 DLALKLTAGMN
-241 GLVNPEIAATLAIPD
+241 GLVNPEFAASIQKDEAHFN
-256 KSSSLERVK
+256 V
-265 SSARSDCR
+265 
-273 WPSVELP
+273 
-280 PGGVKPLT
+280 
-288 INLSA
+288 SA
-293 EYSRADGYY
+293 EYSRAEGYY
-302 APSPTEKEATA
+302 APNPTEKESKA
-313 CRNSDFKLANLY
+313 CKNSDFQLANIY
-325 FQTRWRGLDVQAGA
+325 FQTRWKGLDVQAGA

-355 DQFDATRTAFA
+355 DQFDATRTAFG

-371 HRWGAWRLDAQAAYR
+371 HRWGAWRLDAQAGYR

-405 FAQTASAS
+405 FAQTASAALS
-413 IAAHYA
+413 THYA
-419 SRIGTTS
+419 SQIGTTS
-426 FGAGV
+426 FGVSV

-449 QVPNVADFPLA
+449 QVPNVEGFPLSQ
-460 DVRVL
+460 VRVL

-474 HANYYAEQTFYYAG
+474 HTNYYAEQTFYYAG
-488 LSASI
+488 LAASI

-502 FGHHLGGGANIGYSF
+502 FGHHLGGGANIGYDF
-517 EKAGTLYANANRSLR
+517 RKGGTLYANANRSLR

-556 AWLLSIGYKGTLN
+556 AWLLSVGYKGEWKLGTTISNHFKQSQTTPNAGTL
-569 LLPSTGRSGGAFSWA
+569 SVAA
-584 VDWYY
+584 DYYY
-589 RWGKNIIDWVYVP
+589 RWGKNIIDWIYVP
-602 ADTKRPYHAENQQQ
+602 EDTKRPFHAENQQQ
-616 VNATGVELSVAYRFP
+616 VNATGIELSLAYRFP
-631 SFFPPSWGER
+631 SFFPPSWGDR
-641 EGPCISVDYAYTYL
+641 GGSLISVDYAYTYL
-655 DLNLKE
+655 DLDLKE
-661 SGSRYLDYLSHKL
+661 AGSRYLDYLIHKL

-701 NNAEGA
+701 NNADGIVENY
-707 VTDYQPVWLLDGSIF
+707 VPVWLLDGSIY
-722 WQNKYLRVSADCTNM
+722 WQNRYLRVSADCTNI

-753 WAKVSIKAML
+753 WAKISIKAKL

>member
-1 MFKQFQTISNFRQ
+1 MHAFLKANNYFMFKTILKQ
-14 RSAIRFRRFCHK
+14 QGIRFRQFSHK

-59 ALSALLLLA
+59 AVSALLLFSGIA
-68 GVAPAEADEGVPKD
+68 AVEADEGVPKD
-82 SVPLTAQQLS
+82 SIPLEAQQLS

-98 VSHKAEVHSEAY
+98 VSRKAEVNSEAY
-110 RLITQVSRAEIEALP
+110 RLITQVSHAEIEALP

-164 VLINGVPLSDFHTG
+164 VLLNGVPLSDFHTG

-186 STELIERVE
+186 STEMIERVE
-195 VLQGTSASLH
+195 VLQGTSANLH

-216 KTTPPQPSPQGREH
+216 KSSPEIS
-230 DVRLKLTAGMN
+230 LKLTAGMN
-241 GLVNPEIAATLAIPD
+241 GLVNPELAASWQVPLAGNH
-256 KSSSLERVK
+256 S
-265 SSARSDCR
+265 
-273 WPSVELP
+273 
-280 PGGVKPLT
+280 PLT
-288 INLSA
+288 FNLSA
-293 EYSRADGYY
+293 EYSRAEGYY
-302 APSPTEKEATA
+302 APRPTEKEATA
-313 CRNSDFKLANLY
+313 CRNSDFQLANIY

-366 SAKYE
+366 SGRYE
-371 HRWGAWRLDAQAAYR
+371 HRWGAWRLDAQASYR

-391 YEWHRGQRLYGNFH
+391 YEWHRDQRLYGNFH
-405 FAQTASAS
+405 FAQTASAALS
-413 IAAHYA
+413 AHYA
-419 SRIGTTS
+419 SKKGTTS
-426 FGAGV
+426 FGVSV

-438 TNLGDTINPNG
+438 TNLGDTINPDG
-449 QVPNVADFPLA
+449 QVPNVKDFPLSQ
-460 DVRVL
+460 VRVL

-474 HANYYAEQTFYYAG
+474 HTNYYAEQSFYYAG

-502 FGHHLGGGANIGYSF
+502 FGHHLGGGANIGYEF
-517 EKAGTLYANANRSLR
+517 KKAGTIYANANRSLR

-556 AWLLSIGYKGTLN
+556 AWLLSVGYKYTPDLGK
-569 LLPSTGRSGGAFSWA
+569 GGKLSLAA
-584 VDWYY
+584 DWYY

-602 ADTKRPYHAENQQQ
+602 TDTKRPFHAENQQQ
-616 VNATGVELSVAYRFP
+616 VNATGVEVSVAYRLNE
-631 SFFPPSWGER
+631 WLR
-641 EGPCISVDYAYTYL
+641 CVSVDYAYTYL
-655 DLNLKE
+655 DLDLKE
-661 SGSRYLDYLSHKL
+661 AGSRYLDYLSHKL
-674 SIHLE
+674 AIHLE

-701 NNAEGA
+701 NNAEGEVA
-707 VTDYQPVWLLDGSIF
+707 DYQPVWLLDGSVY
-722 WQNKYLRVSADCTNM
+722 WQNKYLRVSADCTNI

-753 WAKVSIKAML
+753 WAKISIKAKL